1 MDEILLNETQKVSA
15 DREAPQFLDYDHD
28 ENDLYQVE
36 SMSLEDTKEN
46 LNDVSVRL
54 NANKKVNMGLKIK
67 MVCRINM
74 TKK

>member
-15 DREAPQFLDYDHD
+15 DREAPQFLDSDHD

-67 MVCRINM
+67 MV
-74 TKK
+74 